1 MNGDIELLLK
11 LQNIDY
17 DLGELERSKEYV
29 PDMMENLRKE
39 ITDTEGK
46 LVSLGEQL
54 THAKLEQ
61 KDIELEDASRQ
72 EKFKEL
78 QQRMMNIKTNKE
90 YDALVSEIDQ
100 IKERLTELESRGL
113 ELLEIIEISEKE
125 LEAIS
130 DKAKTIKSVNDEQ
143 IANLQT
149 QIDSV
154 GTKIKDRT
162 TERDDIAGQVG
173 KRAKSIY
180 ERIRRGKS
188 GAAVVAV
195 RKRACGACF
204 KSLPPQRIQEI
215 KLGGSIITCDSCG
228 RMLVWLDI
236 SNN

>member
-29 PDMMENLRKE
+29 PDMMDNLRKE
-39 ITDTEGK
+39 IVDTEGK
-46 LVSLGEQL
+46 LVSLGEQV
-54 THAKLEQ
+54 TQAKLEQ
-61 KDIELEDASRQ
+61 KDIELEEASRQ

-90 YDALVSEIDQ
+90 YDALISEIDQ
-100 IKERLTELESRGL
+100 IKERLTELETRGL

-125 LEAIS
+125 LEAVTE
-130 DKAKTIKSVNDEQ
+130 KASSIRKVNEEQ
-143 IANLQT
+143 ISNLQS

-154 GTKIKDRT
+154 GTKIKEKS

-173 KRAKSIY
+173 KRAKAVY
-180 ERIRRGKS
+180 ERIKRGKS

-195 RKRACGACF
+195 KKRACGSCF

-236 SNN
+236 SND